1 MTHEEFKSVWLP
13 LNATFYRTAWA
24 VLGNEADAKDAVQE
38 LYVRLWNSKDK
49 LETVLNPA
57 SYGNTIVRNISLDL
71 IRKKNVRRGQDI
83 DFAANCPSLEETDK
97 RAINRETVS
106 GLYAA
111 MEKLPEDDRLLV
123 QLRFFEELEYD
134 EICRRTGLNPVNVR
148 VRISRARQKIKAELK
163 R

>member
-1 MTHEEFKSVWLP
+1 M
-13 LNATFYRTAWA
+13 
-24 VLGNEADAKDAVQE
+24 
-38 LYVRLWNSKDK
+38 
-49 LETVLNPA
+49 
-57 SYGNTIVRNISLDL
+57 
-71 IRKKNVRRGQDI
+71 RRGQDI
-83 DFAANCPSLEETDK
+83 DSAANCPSLEETD
-97 RAINRETVS
+97 RGTINRETVS

>member
-1 MTHEEFKSVWLP
+1 MTHEEFKKAWLP
-13 LNATFYRTAWA
+13 LSAVFYRTAWS

-49 LETVLNPA
+49 LDNVLSPA

-71 IRKKNVRRGQDI
+71 LRKKNVRRAQDI
-83 DFAANCPSLEETDK
+83 DSAAGCPSLEETD
-97 RAINRETVS
+97 RGTISRETVS
-106 GLYAA
+106 SLYAA

-123 QLRFFEELEYD
+123 RLRFFEELEYD

-148 VRISRARQKIKAELK
+148 VRISRARQKIKTLMQI
-163 R
+163 

>member
-1 MTHEEFKSVWLP
+1 MTHEEFKKAWLP
-13 LNATFYRTAWA
+13 LSAVFYRTAWS

-49 LETVLNPA
+49 LDNVLSPA

-71 IRKKNVRRGQDI
+71 VRKKNVRRAQDI
-83 DFAANCPSLEETDK
+83 DSAAGCPSLEETD
-97 RAINRETVS
+97 RGTISRETVS
-106 GLYAA
+106 SLYAA

-123 QLRFFEELEYD
+123 RLRFFEELEYD

-148 VRISRARQKIKAELK
+148 VRISRARQKIKTLMQI
-163 R
+163 